1 MITKYAIRYGVTC
14 RGVSRRRP
22 FRKRGPFC
30 LFCVNEYEGHI
41 MNRAHDRPGAVILG
55 GGFACLEAARN
66 LDKCGVRVCVVGS
79 ATSVARF
86 SRSVGRFV
94 KWPRGL
100 KDEEL
105 PDFLVAMAE
114 KYGLR
119 GWVLFPSCDDY

>member
-1 MITKYAIRYGVTC
+1 
-14 RGVSRRRP
+14 
-22 FRKRGPFC
+22 
-30 LFCVNEYEGHI
+30 

-114 KYGLR
+114 KYGLIATGGTDFHGPR
-119 GWVLFPSCDDY
+119 TGRDARLGVEDEDGAYAVLMERFERCS